1 MMEVDRYSLCANT
14 FRVAQYQ
21 YFLFSGFQH
30 VHHELSTCGSDCR
43 SNCDANNLSIRNNGY
58 VFCRVSG
65 LVRHLILMTT
75 RQLVCCIWA
84 V

>member
-58 VFCRVSG
+58 VFCSRIWPCTS
-65 LVRHLILMTT
+65 IWMTMH
-75 RQLVCCIWA
+75 QLVCCTLAI
-84 V
+84 